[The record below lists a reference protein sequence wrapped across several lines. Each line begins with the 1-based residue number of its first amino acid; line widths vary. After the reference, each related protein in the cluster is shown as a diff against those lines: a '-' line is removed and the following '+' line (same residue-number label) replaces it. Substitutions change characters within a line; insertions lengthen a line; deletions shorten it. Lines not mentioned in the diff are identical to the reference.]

1 MKKVILTALIAFAGV
16 TAANAQ
22 ASDQVSGDFEVTV
35 NDYLDLTPS
44 GGFGTVWNASFSNE
58 AEMNAGAS
66 STVFAFTVDANRSWS
81 ATATST
87 TFMRTGAPQAGVS
100 QTVDPASILTW
111 TPGGTAGFGG
121 PITASTAGV
130 GVAGAAAGGSNVD
143 FTLQGHI
150 SNLYDDNM
158 SGDYTSTTTIIAALN

>member
-22 ASDQVSGDFEVTV
+22 AQDQVSGSFQVTV

-44 GGFGTVWNASFSNE
+44 GAFGNVWNATFSNE
-58 AEMNAGAS
+58 TEMNAGAS
-66 STVFAFTVDANRSWS
+66 GPVFAFSVDANRSWT
-81 ATATST
+81 ATATT
-87 TFMRTGAPQAGVS
+87 GMFTRTAAAPAGVS
-100 QTVDPASILTW
+100 NTVDPSSILTW

-121 PITASTAGV
+121 PITASTGGV
-130 GVAGAAAGGSNVD
+130 AVAGAAAGGSNVD
-143 FTLQGHI
+143 FTLQGHLA
-150 SNLYDDNM
+150 NLYDDNM